1 MHVSINVSRTHIAQ
15 CTHIVYIVQTYSVHS
30 SDNSYYVIDMHTH
43 GIDKNILIL

>member
-15 CTHIVYIVQTYSVHS
+15 CTMYAYSVHS
-30 SDNSYYVIDMHTH
+30 SDNSLYVIDMHTH